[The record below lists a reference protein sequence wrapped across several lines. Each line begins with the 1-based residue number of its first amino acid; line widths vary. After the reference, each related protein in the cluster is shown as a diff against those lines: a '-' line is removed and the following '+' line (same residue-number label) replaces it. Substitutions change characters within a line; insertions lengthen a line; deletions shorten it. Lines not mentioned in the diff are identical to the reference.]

1 MRDNYDFS
9 KMQGVKNPYTKFLK
23 KPITIRIDCESIDY
37 FKNLTKETGLPYQ
50 TLINSYLSDCVKNH
64 RKPNIAWK

>member
-1 MRDNYDFS
+1 MKKHYDFDNMKS
-9 KMQGVKNPYTKFLK
+9 IKNPYTKFLK

-50 TLINSYLSDCVKNH
+50 TLINSYLRDCVQNH
-64 RKPNIAWK
+64 RTPDIVWE